1 MRYGLVFGAFAAALV
16 YLAWREGG
24 WAWLLLWPAA
34 SFAVVAAG
42 YAIIGPRAMGKDD
55 AGDFRWWS
63 RIVLLPFRM
72 FVIFGWYVAR
82 LFTRG
87 PASHEIMPRVWL
99 GRRVTADELP
109 PGCDVVI
116 DMTSEIAVP
125 RRVRDGLRR
134 YLCVPTLDRGIPEV
148 AAAQAALDEA
158 AQVASGGGGVY
169 IHCAQGFGRS
179 AALVAALL
187 IRRGECRDVDEAEAR
202 LRTLRPGVKLTRQQ
216 RRFVTELTRTP
227 DPHLPKPSSS

>member
-1 MRYGLVFGAFAAALV
+1 MRYGLVFGAFAAALL
-16 YLAWREGG
+16 YLACREGG

-42 YAIIGPRAMGKDD
+42 YAIVGPRAMGKDP
-55 AGDFRWWS
+55 AGDFHWWS

-72 FVIFGWYVAR
+72 FVIFGWYVGR
-82 LFTRG
+82 LFTPG
-87 PASHEIMPRVWL
+87 PPSSEIVPGVWL
-99 GRRVTADELP
+99 GRRVAARHLP
-109 PGCDVVI
+109 PGTGVVI

-134 YLCVPTLDRGIPEV
+134 YRCVPTLDRGIPDL

-158 AQVASGGGGVY
+158 VQVASEGGGVY

-216 RRFVTELTRTP
+216 RRFVMQLTQSPELSQT
-227 DPHLPKPSSS
+227 SSSS